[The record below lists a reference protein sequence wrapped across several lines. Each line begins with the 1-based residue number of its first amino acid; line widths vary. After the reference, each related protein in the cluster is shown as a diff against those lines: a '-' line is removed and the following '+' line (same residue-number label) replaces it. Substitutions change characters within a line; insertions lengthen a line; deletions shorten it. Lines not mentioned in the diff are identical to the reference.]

1 MKKIIKTMIFS
12 LLFVFLISPS
22 FAKAEDQS
30 QSTEVKLVVPES
42 EKDKLHDVSIY
53 DVSEYF
59 TYDENKKRDEQA
71 LALCKKVENLDLT
84 DKFIAKTDSEGEIKV
99 TLNKNK
105 AYFVKGKNI
114 APFVIIGQ
122 TDLTMIPEDGL
133 VVKMKPEDTVIV
145 EKHKNKE
152 DDIPEKTKKKEDDLI
167 GKERVQTGT
176 TGTKIALGILV
187 VSVIGYCG
195 AVLYKNKKEK

>member
-71 LALCKKVENLDLT
+71 LALRQKVEKLDLT
-84 DKFIAKTDSEGEIKV
+84 DKFIAKTNEEGEIKV
-99 TLNKNK
+99 SLNKNK

-114 APFVIIGQ
+114 ASFVIIGQ
-122 TDLTMIPEDGL
+122 TDLTMIPEEGL

-152 DDIPEKTKKKEDDLI
+152 DEIPEKTKKKEDDLI
-167 GKERVQTGT
+167 GKERVQTGI
-176 TGTKIALGILV
+176 TGTRIALGVLIV
-187 VSVIGYCG
+187 AVIGYCG
-195 AVLYKNKKEK
+195 TILYKNKKRG